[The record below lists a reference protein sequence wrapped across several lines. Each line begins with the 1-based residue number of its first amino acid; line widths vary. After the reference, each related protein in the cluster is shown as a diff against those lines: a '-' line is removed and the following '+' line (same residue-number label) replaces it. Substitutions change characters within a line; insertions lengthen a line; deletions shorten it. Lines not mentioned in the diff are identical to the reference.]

1 VKKWDVDERGVKVG
15 RRADVLESVT
25 DNSRTSEVA
34 VGYMYV
40 LFQCVDQDS
49 KSVQQNRR
57 IPRQTSHEL
66 DRFHWCKL
74 HR

>member
-49 KSVQQNRR
+49 KSQGRR
-57 IPRQTSHEL
+57 VTNLTDFTGANCIVEH
-66 DRFHWCKL
+66 
-74 HR
+74 